1 MSSCFKVSRSAM
13 RFIHFRLVGPAVIAL
28 AFLIAGMATIPYYA
42 VARVDATL
50 RERQETLVQRNIAL
64 WVNDLEFSLSA
75 WTIWDESI
83 AKIDNSFDF
92 EWTDR
97 NIGASLIG
105 TSRTRFVAI
114 VDQSDKLIYWR
125 TEDSVK
131 SRGFFERGADAI
143 VADASVLV
151 NEVRSKEAGHTPKGI
166 PDPVKISRIEVL
178 GDDAVLMTATLF
190 QPDFGTAKLK
200 VDRAPILITAMPI
213 TGSLQDFFGTRFLL
227 DDARVSPL
235 TQVAPERAR
244 VEIAVD
250 PAGDIEVLS
259 WRPPT
264 PAADILYQSLPLI
277 ITVGIALLAAGFF
290 TLRISRRAARMLVAR
305 ERQMRHAATHDFL
318 TGLANRSL
326 LQPTFARLAEKGPL
340 VVACLD
346 LDGFKAVNDTHGHA
360 MGDELLKVV
369 ASRLQAGTR
378 DADRL
383 FRLGGDEFA
392 ILMPGRTVEQADK
405 ACRDLSKSLSRTIG
419 LSRCEVAIAASF
431 GVKSVGSAETTCDAA
446 IGAADAALYHAKS
459 FGRGSVVI
467 ADGMGNASSAA
478 RPRLK
483 PVVAASA

>member
-1 MSSCFKVSRSAM
+1 M

-114 VDQSDKLIYWR
+114 VDPDDKLIYWR
-125 TEDSVK
+125 TDDSVK
-131 SRGFFERGADAI
+131 ARGFFERGADAI

-151 NEVRSKEAGHTPKGI
+151 KDVRSKEAGRTTNGI
-166 PDPVKISRIEVL
+166 PDPVKTSRIEVL

-190 QPDFGTAKLK
+190 QPDFKTARLK
-200 VDRAPILITAMPI
+200 GDRAPILISAMPI

-227 DDARVSPL
+227 DDARLSPL
-235 TQVAPERAR
+235 TQVTPERAR

-250 PAGDIEVLS
+250 PTGDIEVLS
-259 WRPPT
+259 WRSPT

-277 ITVGIALLAAGFF
+277 ITVGVVLLAAGLF
-290 TLRISRRAARMLVAR
+290 TLRVSRRTARMLVTR

-326 LQPTFARLAEKGPL
+326 LQPTFARLTKKGPVT
-340 VVACLD
+340 VVCLD
-346 LDGFKAVNDTHGHA
+346 LDGFKSVNDTHGHA

-378 DADRL
+378 DIDRL

-392 ILMPGRTVEQADK
+392 ILMPGMTTEEADK
-405 ACRDLSKSLSRTIG
+405 ACRDLSKSLSRAIG
-419 LSRCEVAIAASF
+419 LSECQVTIAASF
-431 GVKSVGSAETTCDAA
+431 GIKFVNGDETTCDAA
-446 IGAADAALYHAKS
+446 LGAADAALYHAKS

-467 ADGMGNASSAA
+467 ADGMRSTLPSA
-478 RPRLK
+478 RPRPK
-483 PVVAASA
+483 PVIAASA